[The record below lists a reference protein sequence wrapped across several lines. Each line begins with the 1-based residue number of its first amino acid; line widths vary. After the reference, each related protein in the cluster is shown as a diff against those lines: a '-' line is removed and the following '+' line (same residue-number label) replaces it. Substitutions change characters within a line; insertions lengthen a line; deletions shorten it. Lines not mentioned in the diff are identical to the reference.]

1 MQELLNVKGREVIMS
16 QKLQGILTEINPSL
30 AELTQEIE
38 RLIFVSPRAAMQTTR
53 TMAETLVRQVAQ
65 LEGLEHSEFNFGE
78 LQLKLKNEG
87 IITPTTDNAIH
98 FVRRQGNIASH
109 DGTRKMLIREALTCW
124 EYQHLILT
132 WFIETYASPDIEVP
146 DYIEPV
152 PEKSAAE
159 SDSLIDHI
167 EALMQTFIQ
176 KQQMPG
182 KISTEQKVS
191 RRIYYKDEYIE
202 IPDFLRDAFL
212 LPQRF
217 PKSTTFLIRLNGE
230 QQARIMSELPYQLDG
245 LHQHVKRF
253 KETNDECFFEELR
266 LFVEEE
272 QKRQLVMEQ
281 YRGEILLFYKSD
293 FVILTEALGK
303 VSLIKENFT
312 GQTSLLN
319 SLQEQGFSHVKDLPK
334 ELVLLGKYRNVG
346 ETALA
351 NLFNQLKVKRMEFTK
366 VEI

>member
-1 MQELLNVKGREVIMS
+1 MS
-16 QKLQGILTEINPSL
+16 QKLQEILYEINPSL
-30 AELTQEIE
+30 AELTQDIE
-38 RLIFVSPRAAMQTTR
+38 RLLFVSPRAAMQTTR

-65 LEGLEHSEFNFGE
+65 LEELDHNEFSFGE
-78 LQLKLKNEG
+78 LQMKLKNEG

-98 FVRRQGNIASH
+98 FVRRQGNTASH

-132 WFIETYASPDIEVP
+132 WFIETYASPDVEVP
-146 DYIEPV
+146 EYIEPV
-152 PEKSAAE
+152 PKKSAA
-159 SDSLIDHI
+159 DSEYLIEHI
-167 EALMQTFIQ
+167 EALMQKIVQ
-176 KQQMPG
+176 KESMPENVV
-182 KISTEQKVS
+182 TEQRVS
-191 RRIYYKDEYIE
+191 RRIYYKDQFVE

-245 LHQHVKRF
+245 MHQHVKRF

-266 LFVEEE
+266 LFIEEE
-272 QKRQLVMEQ
+272 QKRKILMEQ
-281 YRGEILLFYKSD
+281 YRGEVLLFLKSD
-293 FVILTEALGK
+293 FVILTEALGNVALTK
-303 VSLIKENFT
+303 DNFP

-319 SLQEQGFSHVKDLPK
+319 SLQEQGFLYVKDFPK

-346 ETALA
+346 ETALG
-351 NLFNQLKVKRMEFTK
+351 NLFNQLKVKGMEFTM

>member
-1 MQELLNVKGREVIMS
+1 MS
-16 QKLQGILTEINPSL
+16 QKLQEILYGINPSL
-30 AELTQEIE
+30 AELTQDIE
-38 RLIFVSPRAAMQTTR
+38 KLLFVSPRAAMQTTR

-65 LEGLEHSEFNFGE
+65 LEGLEHNEFNFGE
-78 LQLKLKNEG
+78 LQMKLKNEG
-87 IITPTTDNAIH
+87 IVTPTTDNAIH
-98 FVRRQGNIASH
+98 FVRKQGNIASH

-146 DYIEPV
+146 EYIEPV
-152 PEKSAAE
+152 PEKSAA
-159 SDSLIDHI
+159 DSEYLIEHI
-167 EALMQTFIQ
+167 EALMQTFVQ
-176 KQQMPG
+176 KQPT
-182 KISTEQKVS
+182 SENVVTEQKVS
-191 RRIYYKDEYIE
+191 RRIYYKDQFVE

-230 QQARIMSELPYQLDG
+230 QQARIMSELPYQLEG
-245 LHQHVKRF
+245 MHQHVKRF
-253 KETNDECFFEELR
+253 KEANDECLFEEVR

-272 QKRQLVMEQ
+272 QKRKILMEQ
-281 YRGEILLFYKSD
+281 YRGEVLLFYKSD
-293 FVILTEALGK
+293 FAILTEALGNVALTK
-303 VSLIKENFT
+303 DNFP
-312 GQTSLLN
+312 GQTSLLT
-319 SLQEQGFSHVKDLPK
+319 SLQEQGFSHVKDFPK

-351 NLFNQLKVKRMEFTK
+351 NLFNQLKVKGMEFTK

>member
-1 MQELLNVKGREVIMS
+1 MS
-16 QKLQGILTEINPSL
+16 QKLQEILYEINPSL
-30 AELTQEIE
+30 AELTQDIE
-38 RLIFVSPRAAMQTTR
+38 KLLFVSPRAAMQTTR

-65 LEGLEHSEFNFGE
+65 LEELDHSEFNFGE
-78 LQLKLKNEG
+78 LQIKLKNEG

-98 FVRRQGNIASH
+98 FVRRQGNTASH

-146 DYIEPV
+146 EYIEPV
-152 PEKSAAE
+152 PEKGAAE
-159 SDSLIDHI
+159 GEYLIEHI
-167 EALMQTFIQ
+167 EALMQRIVQ
-176 KQQMPG
+176 KESMPE
-182 KISTEQKVS
+182 KVVTEQRVS
-191 RRIYYKDEYIE
+191 RRIYYKDQFVE

-230 QQARIMSELPYQLDG
+230 QQARIMSELPYQLEG
-245 LHQHVKRF
+245 MHQYVKRF
-253 KETNDECFFEELR
+253 KEANDECFFEELR

-272 QKRQLVMEQ
+272 QKRKILMEQ
-281 YRGEILLFYKSD
+281 YRGEVLLFLKSD
-293 FVILTEALGK
+293 FVILTEALGNVALTK
-303 VSLIKENFT
+303 DNFP

-319 SLQEQGFSHVKDLPK
+319 SLQEQGFLYVKDFPK

-346 ETALA
+346 ETALG
-351 NLFNQLKVKRMEFTK
+351 NLFNQLKVKGMEFTM

>member
-1 MQELLNVKGREVIMS
+1 MS
-16 QKLQGILTEINPSL
+16 QKLQEILVEINPDL

-38 RLIFVSPRAAMQTTR
+38 KLIFISPRAAMQTMR
-53 TMAETLVRQVAQ
+53 TMAETLGRQVAQ
-65 LEGLEHSEFNFGE
+65 LEGLEHSDLTFGE
-78 LQLKLKNEG
+78 LQMKLKNEG

-124 EYQHLILT
+124 EYQHLVLT

-146 DYIEPV
+146 EYVEPV
-152 PEKSAAE
+152 PEKGAADRE
-159 SDSLIDHI
+159 YLIEHI
-167 EALMQTFIQ
+167 EALMQTFMQ
-176 KQQMPG
+176 KQP
-182 KISTEQKVS
+182 KSENVVTEQKIS
-191 RRIYYKDEYIE
+191 RRIYYKDQFIE

-245 LHQHVKRF
+245 MHQHVKRF
-253 KETNDECFFEELR
+253 KEANDECFFNELK

-272 QKRQLVMEQ
+272 QKRKLVMEQ
-281 YRGEILLFYKSD
+281 YRGEVLLFYKSD
-293 FVILTEALGK
+293 FVILTESLGNVALTK
-303 VSLIKENFT
+303 DNFP

-319 SLQEQGFSHVKDLPK
+319 SLQEQGFLHVKDFPK
-334 ELVLLGKYRNVG
+334 ELVILGKYRNVG

-351 NLFNQLKVKRMEFTK
+351 NLFNQLKVKGLEFAK
-366 VEI
+366 VEV